1 MAGFRCTDPCCS
13 LLQPAP
19 ASWGIGLALAHGLA
33 RDGWDLTLLA
43 RNLERLAGAKI
54 STPPS
59 TGTGVVTFL
68 MG

>member
-1 MAGFRCTDPCCS
+1 
-13 LLQPAP
+13 LQPAP

-54 STPPS
+54 STPPRPARA
-59 TGTGVVTFL
+59 
-68 MG
+68 